1 MGDAG
6 SSKRPRLDGG
16 SQDLSRTYERALAE
30 ASMQLRGQSSLR
42 LPWEKGIYAEIFSGS
57 ELPKMPSLPVPV
69 ALPAGDVT
77 RPGESRED
85 VLKHSSDPLQKFD
98 TAVYK
103 NCVRRSSVEAGGRPA
118 PTEKL
123 SIGDGCV
130 FWDIT

>member
-6 SSKRPRLDGG
+6 SSKRPRLDGS

-57 ELPKMPSLPVPV
+57 ELPKMPSLPVPA

-77 RPGESRED
+77 RP
-85 VLKHSSDPLQKFD
+85 
-98 TAVYK
+98 
-103 NCVRRSSVEAGGRPA
+103 EAGPA